1 MSTTET
7 STTTATGTTATG
19 TTDSATQ
26 RTARTLH
33 TGWSLRS
40 TAGPVPPEIAA
51 VDVPATVPGTV
62 HTDLLAAGLIVDP
75 YLDANEH
82 LLAWIGQADWSYT
95 STFDWQPDGHD
106 RHELVFAG
114 LDTVATVLLNGEVVA
129 ETRNQHR
136 TYRVAVDGR
145 LREGSNDL
153 EVRFGSPVAYAD
165 AQSLALGYRPHVN
178 HHPYNAIRKMACSFG
193 WDWGLDTATS
203 GIWKPVTLES
213 WSSVRLAA
221 VRPVVTVDGARGVVD
236 VHVDLERAVASGEAG
251 LGAGSE
257 PGVGGTAGPVTVRAT
272 VGDVTQEAR
281 VEPGA
286 DSAVLQVV
294 VDDPE
299 LWWPRGHGGQPLYDV
314 RVSVTG
320 GAGGDAS
327 RASSGGDGDGVDATR
342 ASSGVDAPGD
352 EASGAEAPT
361 GGGSAGAVLDEWSSR
376 IGFRTVEVQVDP
388 DEVGTSF
395 RVVVNGEPLWIKGAN
410 WIPDDAFPH
419 RIGHDRYRERIEQAE
434 FGNVNLLRVWG
445 GGIFESDDFYE
456 LCDERGMLTWQDFLF
471 ACAAY
476 AEEDPLRGE
485 VEAEVRD
492 NVTRL
497 MTHPSLVLW
506 TGNNENIWG
515 HDEWGWE
522 RRLDGATWGLGYYLD
537 LLPALVGELD
547 PGRPYAAGS
556 PWSGSLDVAQSDP
569 DHGSV
574 HLWEQWNRKG
584 YPTYRDVVPRF
595 VAEFGWQGPP
605 TWSAMTRA
613 IHDEP
618 LTPESP
624 GMIVHQKAMQGNDKL
639 TDGLLAHYRLPDEIE
654 AWHWAMQLNQANA
667 VQVALEHFR
676 SHAPRCMGAV
686 VWQINDCWP
695 VTSWAAVDGDGQR
708 KPLLYAMRHAFADR
722 LVTIQPRD
730 GGLAAVVVND
740 TEEALVGPLTLRRV
754 AYDGRVLASE
764 QVSLTVAARD
774 TVTVPVPS
782 TVAEFGAPES
792 ELLVASTPGVAR
804 GLWFPVEPRDSALA
818 AASLST
824 SVTMLAEGSGA
835 GYRVEVTAGS
845 LVRDLA
851 LLVDKVDPAATVD
864 EMIVT
869 LLPGETA
876 VFTVS
881 SDVAGVGE
889 ELVSGRVLR
898 TANELVG

>member
-7 STTTATGTTATG
+7 TTTTATGTTAR
-19 TTDSATQ
+19 ATQ

-95 STFDWQPDGHD
+95 STFDWRPDGHD

-221 VRPVVTVDGARGVVD
+221 VRPVVTVDGTRGVVD
-236 VHVDLERAVASGEAG
+236 VHVDLERAVASGEG
-251 LGAGSE
+251 GSEAGSKPGAE
-257 PGVGGTAGPVTVRAT
+257 PGVGGTAGSVTVRAT

-286 DSAVLQVV
+286 DSTVLQVV

-320 GAGGDAS
+320 GADGDAS
-327 RASSGGDGDGVDATR
+327 RASSGGDGDGADASR
-342 ASSGVDAPGD
+342 ASSGVEVLA
-352 EASGAEAPT
+352 
-361 GGGSAGAVLDEWSSR
+361 GGGSAGPVLDEWSSR
-376 IGFRTVEVQVDP
+376 IGFRTVEVRVDP

-395 RVVVNGEPLWIKGAN
+395 TVVVNGEPLWIKGAN

-419 RIGHDRYRERIEQAE
+419 RIGRDRYRERIEQAE

-574 HLWEQWNRKG
+574 HLWEQWNRKD

-764 QVSLTVAARD
+764 SVSVTVAARD
-774 TVTVPVPS
+774 TVTVPMPS
-782 TVAEFGAPES
+782 SVAEFGAPES
-792 ELLVASTPGVAR
+792 ELLVASAPGVAR

-824 SVTMLAEGSGA
+824 SVTALAEGSGA
-835 GYRVEVTAGS
+835 GYQVEVTAGS

-864 EMIVT
+864 EMLVT

-876 VFTVS
+876 VFTVA
-881 SDVAGVGE
+881 SDLAGVGE

>member
-1 MSTTET
+1 M
-7 STTTATGTTATG
+7 
-19 TTDSATQ
+19 
-26 RTARTLH
+26 H

-95 STFDWQPDGHD
+95 SSFDWRPDGHD

-236 VHVDLERAVASGEAG
+236 VHVDLERA
-251 LGAGSE
+251 GAD
-257 PGVGGTAGPVTVRAT
+257 AGPVTVRAT

-286 DSAVLQVV
+286 DSTVLQVV

-299 LWWPRGHGGQPLYDV
+299 LWWPRGHGGQPLSDV

-327 RASSGGDGDGVDATR
+327 RASSGGDGDGVDA
-342 ASSGVDAPGD
+342 P
-352 EASGAEAPT
+352 GAEAPA
-361 GGGSAGAVLDEWSSR
+361 GGGSADDVLDEWSSR

-388 DEVGTSF
+388 DDIGTSF
-395 RVVVNGEPLWIKGAN
+395 TVVVNGEPLWVKGAN

-419 RIGHDRYRERIEQAE
+419 RIGRDRYRERIEQAE

-574 HLWEQWNRKG
+574 HLWEQWNRKD

-639 TDGLLAHYRLPDEIE
+639 TDGLLAHYPLPNEIE

-676 SHAPRCMGAV
+676 SHAPRCRGAV

-740 TEEALVGPLTLRRV
+740 TEEALAGPLVLRRV

-774 TVTVPVPS
+774 TVTVSVPS
-782 TVAEFGAPES
+782 SVAEFGAPES
-792 ELLVASTPGVAR
+792 ELLVASADGVAR

-818 AASLST
+818 AASVST
-824 SVTMLAEGSGA
+824 SVTALAAGAGVEAGA

-864 EMIVT
+864 EMLVT

-876 VFTVS
+876 VFTVA
-881 SDVAGVGE
+881 SDVVGVE
-889 ELVSGRVLR
+889 EEFVAQRVLR

>member
-7 STTTATGTTATG
+7 TTTATVVTTR
-19 TTDSATQ
+19 ATQ

-62 HTDLLAAGLIVDP
+62 HTDLLAVGLIVDP

-82 LLAWIGQADWSYT
+82 LLTWIGQADWSYT
-95 STFDWQPDGHD
+95 SSFDWQPDGHD

-136 TYRVAVDGR
+136 TYRIAVDDR

-236 VHVDLERAVASGEAG
+236 VHVDLERA
-251 LGAGSE
+251 GAA
-257 PGVGGTAGPVTVRAT
+257 AGPVTVRAT

-286 DSAVLQVV
+286 DSTVVQVV

-299 LWWPRGHGGQPLYDV
+299 LWWPRGHGGQPLSDV

-342 ASSGVDAPGD
+342 ASSGVDAPG
-352 EASGAEAPT
+352 AEAPA
-361 GGGSAGAVLDEWSSR
+361 GEGSADDVLDEWSSR

-388 DEVGTSF
+388 DEIGTSF
-395 RVVVNGEPLWIKGAN
+395 TVVVNGEPLWIKGAN
-410 WIPDDAFPH
+410 WIPDDALPH
-419 RIGHDRYRERIEQAE
+419 RIGRDRYRERIEQAE

-574 HLWEQWNRKG
+574 HLWEQWNRKD

-639 TDGLLAHYRLPDEIE
+639 TDGLLAHYPLPNEIE

-676 SHAPRCMGAV
+676 SHAPRCRGAV

-774 TVTVPVPS
+774 TVTVRVPS

-792 ELLVASTPGVAR
+792 ELLVASVDGVAR

-818 AASLST
+818 AAALTT
-824 SVTMLAEGSGA
+824 SVTVLAAGAGVAGGVGVAAGA

-864 EMIVT
+864 EMLVT

-876 VFTVS
+876 VFTVA
-881 SDVAGVGE
+881 SDAVGVGQ

-898 TANELVG
+898 TANELIG

>member
-1 MSTTET
+1 MSTTD
-7 STTTATGTTATG
+7 TTTTDTTTGTTTR
-19 TTDSATQ
+19 ATQ
-26 RTARTLH
+26 RAVRPLH

-95 STFDWQPDGHD
+95 SSFDWQPDGHD

-114 LDTVATVLLNGEVVA
+114 LDTVATVLINGEVVA

-236 VHVDLERAVASGEAG
+236 VHVDLERA
-251 LGAGSE
+251 GAD
-257 PGVGGTAGPVTVRAT
+257 AGPVTVRAT

-286 DSAVLQVV
+286 DSAVVQVV

-314 RVSVTG
+314 RVSAT
-320 GAGGDAS
+320 AGERG
-327 RASSGGDGDGVDATR
+327 DATR
-342 ASSGVDAPGD
+342 ASLPGV
-352 EASGAEAPT
+352 
-361 GGGSAGAVLDEWSSR
+361 AGALDTWASR
-376 IGFRTVEVQVDP
+376 IGFRTVEVRVEP
-388 DEVGTSF
+388 DEIGTSF
-395 RVVVNGEPLWIKGAN
+395 EVVVNGQPLFVKGAN

-419 RIGHDRYRERIEQAE
+419 RIGRDRYRQRIEQAE

-574 HLWEQWNRKG
+574 HLWEQWNRKD

-676 SHAPRCMGAV
+676 SHAPRTMGAV
-686 VWQINDCWP
+686 VWQLNDCWP

-708 KPLLYAMRHAFADR
+708 KPLLYALRHAFADR
-722 LVTIQPRD
+722 LVTIQPRGD
-730 GGLAAVVVND
+730 GLAVVVVND
-740 TEEALVGPLTLRRV
+740 TEEALVGPLTMRRV
-754 AYDGRVLASE
+754 AYHGAVLDEA
-764 QVSLTVAARD
+764 VLDLDVAARG
-774 TVTVPVPS
+774 TVSVPVPPA
-782 TVAEFGAPES
+782 VAAFGSPES
-792 ELLVASTPGVAR
+792 ELLVASASGGSR

-824 SVTMLAEGSGA
+824 VVTALPGA
-835 GYRVEVTAGS
+835 DGYRVEVTAGA

-864 EMIVT
+864 EMLVT

-876 VFTVS
+876 VFTVA
-881 SDVAGVGE
+881 SDVVGVGE

>member
-7 STTTATGTTATG
+7 TPTTITTTGTTTR
-19 TTDSATQ
+19 ATQ

-95 STFDWQPDGHD
+95 SSFDWQPDGHD

-153 EVRFGSPVAYAD
+153 EVRFSSPVAYAD

-221 VRPVVTVDGARGVVD
+221 VRPVVTVDGAQGVVD
-236 VHVDLERAVASGEAG
+236 VHVDLERA
-251 LGAGSE
+251 GAD
-257 PGVGGTAGPVTVRAT
+257 AGPVTVRAT

-286 DSAVLQVV
+286 DSTVLQVV

-299 LWWPRGHGGQPLYDV
+299 LWWPRGHGGQPLSDV

-342 ASSGVDAPGD
+342 ASSGVDAPG
-352 EASGAEAPT
+352 AEAPA
-361 GGGSAGAVLDEWSSR
+361 GGGSADDVLDEWSSR

-388 DEVGTSF
+388 DEIGTSF
-395 RVVVNGEPLWIKGAN
+395 TVVVNGEPLWIKGAN

-419 RIGHDRYRERIEQAE
+419 RIGRDRYRERIEQAE

-574 HLWEQWNRKG
+574 HLWEQWNRKD

-639 TDGLLAHYRLPDEIE
+639 TDGLLAHYPLPNEIE

-676 SHAPRCMGAV
+676 SHAPRCRGAV

-774 TVTVPVPS
+774 TVTAPVPS
-782 TVAEFGAPES
+782 SVAEFGAPES
-792 ELLVASTPGVAR
+792 ELLVASADGVAR

-818 AASLST
+818 AAALTT
-824 SVTMLAEGSGA
+824 SVTALAAGAGVEAGA

-864 EMIVT
+864 EMLVT

-876 VFTVS
+876 VFMVT
-881 SDVAGVGE
+881 SDVAGVGK

>member
-7 STTTATGTTATG
+7 TTATTTATATTR
-19 TTDSATQ
+19 ATQ

-40 TAGPVPPEIAA
+40 TAGPVPPGIAA

-82 LLAWIGQADWSYT
+82 LLAWIGQADWSYA
-95 STFDWQPDGHD
+95 SSFDWQPDGHD

-236 VHVDLERAVASGEAG
+236 VHVDLERAVASAEVGS
-251 LGAGSE
+251 GAGSE
-257 PGVGGTAGPVTVRAT
+257 PVVGGTAGPLTVRAT

-286 DSAVLQVV
+286 DSTVLQVV

-342 ASSGVDAPGD
+342 ASSAVDAPGAD
-352 EASGAEAPT
+352 APA
-361 GGGSAGAVLDEWSSR
+361 GENSAAPVLDEWSLR

-388 DEVGTSF
+388 DEIGTSF

-419 RIGHDRYRERIEQAE
+419 RIGRDRYRERIEQAE

-574 HLWEQWNRKG
+574 HLWEQWNRTD

-740 TEEALVGPLTLRRV
+740 TEEALAGPLTLRRV

-774 TVTVPVPS
+774 TVTVPVPPS
-782 TVAEFGAPES
+782 VAEFGTPES
-792 ELLVASTPGVAR
+792 ELLVASVDGVSR

-818 AASLST
+818 AAALTT
-824 SVTMLAEGSGA
+824 SVTALAEGQEARA
-835 GYRVEVTAGS
+835 GYRVEVTASS

-864 EMIVT
+864 EMLVT

-876 VFTVS
+876 VFTVA
-881 SDVAGVGE
+881 SDAAGVGE
-889 ELVSGRVLR
+889 ELVSGQVLR

>member
-1 MSTTET
+1 
-7 STTTATGTTATG
+7 
-19 TTDSATQ
+19 
-26 RTARTLH
+26 
-33 TGWSLRS
+33 
-40 TAGPVPPEIAA
+40 
-51 VDVPATVPGTV
+51 
-62 HTDLLAAGLIVDP
+62 
-75 YLDANEH
+75 
-82 LLAWIGQADWSYT
+82 
-95 STFDWQPDGHD
+95 
-106 RHELVFAG
+106 
-114 LDTVATVLLNGEVVA
+114 
-129 ETRNQHR
+129 
-136 TYRVAVDGR
+136 
-145 LREGSNDL
+145 
-153 EVRFGSPVAYAD
+153 
-165 AQSLALGYRPHVN
+165 
-178 HHPYNAIRKMACSFG
+178 
-193 WDWGLDTATS
+193 
-203 GIWKPVTLES
+203 
-213 WSSVRLAA
+213 
-221 VRPVVTVDGARGVVD
+221 
-236 VHVDLERAVASGEAG
+236 
-251 LGAGSE
+251 
-257 PGVGGTAGPVTVRAT
+257 
-272 VGDVTQEAR
+272 
-281 VEPGA
+281 
-286 DSAVLQVV
+286 
-294 VDDPE
+294 
-299 LWWPRGHGGQPLYDV
+299 
-314 RVSVTG
+314 
-320 GAGGDAS
+320 
-327 RASSGGDGDGVDATR
+327 
-342 ASSGVDAPGD
+342 
-352 EASGAEAPT
+352 
-361 GGGSAGAVLDEWSSR
+361 
-376 IGFRTVEVQVDP
+376 
-388 DEVGTSF
+388 
-395 RVVVNGEPLWIKGAN
+395 
-410 WIPDDAFPH
+410 
-419 RIGHDRYRERIEQAE
+419 
-434 FGNVNLLRVWG
+434 
-445 GGIFESDDFYE
+445 
-456 LCDERGMLTWQDFLF
+456 
-471 ACAAY
+471 
-476 AEEDPLRGE
+476 
-485 VEAEVRD
+485 
-492 NVTRL
+492 VTRL

-537 LLPALVGELD
+537 LLPALVDELD

-574 HLWEQWNRKG
+574 HLWEQWNRKD

-782 TVAEFGAPES
+782 SVAEFGSPES
-792 ELLVASTPGVAR
+792 ELLVASVDGVDR

-824 SVTMLAEGSGA
+824 SVTALAAGQEARA

-864 EMIVT
+864 EMLVT

-876 VFTVS
+876 AFTVV

>member
-7 STTTATGTTATG
+7 TTTTTTR
-19 TTDSATQ
+19 ATQ
-26 RTARTLH
+26 RTVRTLH
-33 TGWSLRS
+33 AGWSLRS

-75 YLDANEH
+75 YIDANEH

-95 STFDWQPDGHD
+95 STFDWAPGDDGAGHD
-106 RHELVFAG
+106 RHDLVFAG
-114 LDTVATVLLNGEVVA
+114 LDTVATVLLNGSVVA

-153 EVRFGSPVAYAD
+153 EVRFASPVAHAD

-221 VRPVVTVDGARGVVD
+221 VRPVVTVDGSRGVVD
-236 VHVDLERAVASGEAG
+236 VHVDLERAGAST
-251 LGAGSE
+251 GAAPDG
-257 PGVGGTAGPVTVRAT
+257 VTVRAT

-281 VEPGA
+281 VEPGE
-286 DSAVLQVV
+286 DSVVLQVV

-320 GAGGDAS
+320 GADGDAS
-327 RASSGGDGDGVDATR
+327 RASSGGDGDVVDATR
-342 ASSGVDAPGD
+342 ASSGGRL
-352 EASGAEAPT
+352 
-361 GGGSAGAVLDEWSSR
+361 LDEWSSR
-376 IGFRTVEVQVDP
+376 IGFRSVEVRVDP

-395 RVVVNGEPLWIKGAN
+395 TVVVNGEPLWIKGAN

-419 RIGHDRYRERIEQAE
+419 RIGRDRYLRRIEQAE

-476 AEEDPLRGE
+476 AEEEPLRGE

-515 HDEWGWE
+515 HDEWGWQ

-537 LLPALVGELD
+537 LLPALVSELD

-574 HLWEQWNRKG
+574 HLWEQWNRTD

-624 GMIVHQKAMQGNDKL
+624 GMLVHQKAMQGNDKL

-686 VWQINDCWP
+686 VWQLNDCWP

-708 KPLLYAMRHAFADR
+708 KPLLYAMRHAFADL

-754 AYDGRVLASE
+754 AYDGRVLSE
-764 QVSLTVAARD
+764 STVDVVVAARD
-774 TVTVPVPS
+774 TVTVSVPAD
-782 TVAEFGAPES
+782 VAAFGSPES
-792 ELLVASTPGVAR
+792 ELVVASVPGVRR
-804 GLWFPVEPRDSALA
+804 GLWFPVEPRESALA

-824 SVTMLAEGSGA
+824 SVTVVPVGSGA
-835 GYRVEVTAGS
+835 GPGYRVEVTAGS

-864 EMIVT
+864 EMLVT
-869 LLPGETA
+869 LLPGETV
-876 VFTVS
+876 VFTVV
-881 SDVAGVGE
+881 SDVAGVGDG
-889 ELVSGRVLR
+889 LVSGRVLR

>member
-7 STTTATGTTATG
+7 TPTTTTTTTGTTTRATH
-19 TTDSATQ
+19 

-95 STFDWQPDGHD
+95 SSFDWQPDGHD

-236 VHVDLERAVASGEAG
+236 VHVDLERA
-251 LGAGSE
+251 GAD
-257 PGVGGTAGPVTVRAT
+257 AGPVTVRAT

-286 DSAVLQVV
+286 DSTVLQVV

-299 LWWPRGHGGQPLYDV
+299 LWWPRGHGGQPLSDV

-320 GAGGDAS
+320 GAGRDAS

-342 ASSGVDAPGD
+342 ASSGVDAPG
-352 EASGAEAPT
+352 AEAPA
-361 GGGSAGAVLDEWSSR
+361 GGGSTDDVLDEWSSR

-388 DEVGTSF
+388 DDIGTSF
-395 RVVVNGEPLWIKGAN
+395 TVVVNGEPLWIKGAN

-419 RIGHDRYRERIEQAE
+419 RIGRDRYRERIEQAE

-574 HLWEQWNRKG
+574 HLWEQWNRKD

-639 TDGLLAHYRLPDEIE
+639 TDGLLAHYPLPNEIE

-676 SHAPRCMGAV
+676 SHAPRCRGAV

-730 GGLAAVVVND
+730 GSLAAVVVND

-774 TVTVPVPS
+774 TATVPVPS

-792 ELLVASTPGVAR
+792 ELLVASVDGVAR

-818 AASLST
+818 AAALTT
-824 SVTMLAEGSGA
+824 SVTALAAGADAGVAGGVGVAAGA

-864 EMIVT
+864 EMLVT

-876 VFTVS
+876 VFTVA

-889 ELVSGRVLR
+889 ELVSARVLR

>member
-1 MSTTET
+1 M
-7 STTTATGTTATG
+7 
-19 TTDSATQ
+19 
-26 RTARTLH
+26 H

-136 TYRVAVDGR
+136 TYRVAVDGL

-221 VRPVVTVDGARGVVD
+221 VRPVVTVDGTRGVVD
-236 VHVDLERAVASGEAG
+236 VHVDLERDGASA
-251 LGAGSE
+251 A
-257 PGVGGTAGPVTVRAT
+257 AGPVTVRAT

-286 DSAVLQVV
+286 DSTVVQVG

-342 ASSGVDAPGD
+342 ASSGVDAPG
-352 EASGAEAPT
+352 AEAPT
-361 GGGSAGAVLDEWSSR
+361 GDDSAGPVLDEWSSR
-376 IGFRTVEVQVDP
+376 VGFRTVEVQVDP

-395 RVVVNGEPLWIKGAN
+395 TVVVNGEPLWIKGAN

-419 RIGHDRYRERIEQAE
+419 RIGRDRYRQRIEQAE

-574 HLWEQWNRKG
+574 HLWEQWNRTD
-584 YPTYRDVVPRF
+584 YPPYRDVVPRF

-654 AWHWAMQLNQANA
+654 AWHWAMQLNQADA

-740 TEEALVGPLTLRRV
+740 TEEALAGPLTLRRV

-782 TVAEFGAPES
+782 TVAEFGSPES
-792 ELLVASTPGVAR
+792 ELLVASVPGVSR

-818 AASLST
+818 AAALTT
-824 SVTMLAEGSGA
+824 SVTALAAGSGSGA
-835 GYRVEVTAGS
+835 GYRVEVTAGA

-851 LLVDKVDPAATVD
+851 LLVDKVAPAATVD
-864 EMIVT
+864 EMLVT

-876 VFTVS
+876 VFTVA

>member
-1 MSTTET
+1 MSTTE
-7 STTTATGTTATG
+7 STTTTTGL
-19 TTDSATQ
+19 TDSATQ
-26 RTARTLH
+26 RTARTVRTLH
-33 TGWSLRS
+33 AGWSLRS

-95 STFDWQPDGHD
+95 STFDWRPGGDGAGHD
-106 RHELVFAG
+106 RHDLVFAG

-136 TYRVAVDGR
+136 THRVAVDGR

-153 EVRFGSPVAYAD
+153 EVRFASPVAHAD

-221 VRPVVTVDGARGVVD
+221 VRPVVTVDGSRGVVD
-236 VHVDLERAVASGEAG
+236 VHVDLERTAASS
-251 LGAGSE
+251 GAA
-257 PGVGGTAGPVTVRAT
+257 TGPVTVRAT

-286 DSAVLQVV
+286 DSTVVQVV
-294 VDDPE
+294 VDAPE

-320 GAGGDAS
+320 GAGGDS
-327 RASSGGDGDGVDATR
+327 TRASSGGGGDAVDATG
-342 ASSGVDAPGD
+342 ASPGGVL
-352 EASGAEAPT
+352 
-361 GGGSAGAVLDEWSSR
+361 LDEWSSR
-376 IGFRTVEVQVDP
+376 IGFRTVEVRVDP

-395 RVVVNGEPLWIKGAN
+395 TVVVNGEPLWIKGAN

-419 RIGHDRYRERIEQAE
+419 RIGRDRYRQRIEQAE

-537 LLPALVGELD
+537 LLPALVAELD

-574 HLWEQWNRKG
+574 HLWEQWNRKD

-624 GMIVHQKAMQGNDKL
+624 GMLVHQKAMQGNDKL

-676 SHAPRCMGAV
+676 SHAPRCSGAV
-686 VWQINDCWP
+686 VWQLNDCWP

-740 TEEALVGPLTLRRV
+740 AEEALVGPLTLRRV
-754 AYDGRVLASE
+754 AYDGRVLSE
-764 QVSLTVAARD
+764 TSLELSVAARE
-774 TVTVPVPS
+774 TTTVPVPS
-782 TVAEFGAPES
+782 AVAQFAAPES
-792 ELLVASTPGVAR
+792 ELLVASVPGVPR

-824 SVTMLAEGSGA
+824 SVTALAAGSGA

-864 EMIVT
+864 DMLVT

-881 SDVAGVGE
+881 SDVPGVGD

-898 TANELVG
+898 TANELVGCGVPPVRGGVDSQKT

>member
-7 STTTATGTTATG
+7 TTTGTT
-19 TTDSATQ
+19 TTTTTTTRATQ

-95 STFDWQPDGHD
+95 SSFDWQPDGHD

-136 TYRVAVDGR
+136 TYRIAVDDR
-145 LREGSNDL
+145 LRAGSNDL

-236 VHVDLERAVASGEAG
+236 VHVDLERA
-251 LGAGSE
+251 GAD
-257 PGVGGTAGPVTVRAT
+257 AGPVTVRAT

-286 DSAVLQVV
+286 DSTVLQVV

-299 LWWPRGHGGQPLYDV
+299 LWWPRGHGGQPLSDV

-342 ASSGVDAPGD
+342 ASSGVDAPG
-352 EASGAEAPT
+352 AEAPA
-361 GGGSAGAVLDEWSSR
+361 GGGSADDVLDEWTSR

-388 DEVGTSF
+388 DDIGTSF
-395 RVVVNGEPLWIKGAN
+395 TVVVNGEPLWIKGAN

-419 RIGHDRYRERIEQAE
+419 RIGRDRYRERIEQAE

-574 HLWEQWNRKG
+574 HLWEQWNRKD

-676 SHAPRCMGAV
+676 SHAPRCRGAV

-782 TVAEFGAPES
+782 VVAEFGAPES
-792 ELLVASTPGVAR
+792 ELLVASVDGVAR

-818 AASLST
+818 AAALTT
-824 SVTMLAEGSGA
+824 SVTVLAAGAGVAGGVGA
-835 GYRVEVTAGS
+835 GYRIEVTAGS

-851 LLVDKVDPAATVD
+851 LLVDKVDPAASVD
-864 EMIVT
+864 EMLVT
-869 LLPGETA
+869 LLPGETV
-876 VFTVS
+876 VFTVA
-881 SDVAGVGE
+881 SDAVGVGQ
-889 ELVSGRVLR
+889 ELVSARVLR

>member
-7 STTTATGTTATG
+7 TPTTTTGTTTR
-19 TTDSATQ
+19 ATQ

-95 STFDWQPDGHD
+95 SSFDWQPDGHD

-236 VHVDLERAVASGEAG
+236 VHVDLERAGAS
-251 LGAGSE
+251 
-257 PGVGGTAGPVTVRAT
+257 AGPVTVRAT

-286 DSAVLQVV
+286 DSTVLQVV

-299 LWWPRGHGGQPLYDV
+299 LWWPRGHGGQPLSDV

-342 ASSGVDAPGD
+342 ASSGVDAPGAD
-352 EASGAEAPT
+352 APA
-361 GGGSAGAVLDEWSSR
+361 GGGSADDVLDEWSSR

-388 DEVGTSF
+388 DDIGTSF
-395 RVVVNGEPLWIKGAN
+395 TVVVNGEPLWVKGAN

-419 RIGHDRYRERIEQAE
+419 RIGRDRYRERIEQAE

-574 HLWEQWNRKG
+574 HLWEQWNRKD

-676 SHAPRCMGAV
+676 SHAPRCRGAV

-782 TVAEFGAPES
+782 AVAEFGAPES
-792 ELLVASTPGVAR
+792 ELLVASVDGVAR

-818 AASLST
+818 AASVST
-824 SVTMLAEGSGA
+824 SVTALAAGAGVEAGA

-864 EMIVT
+864 EMLVT
-869 LLPGETA
+869 LLPGEAA
-876 VFTVS
+876 VFTVA
-881 SDVAGVGE
+881 SDVVGVGE
-889 ELVSGRVLR
+889 KFVAQRVLR

>member
-1 MSTTET
+1 MSTTD
-7 STTTATGTTATG
+7 TTTTDTTTTGTTTR
-19 TTDSATQ
+19 ATQ
-26 RTARTLH
+26 RAVRPLH

-82 LLAWIGQADWSYT
+82 LLAWIGQADWSYAT
-95 STFDWQPDGHD
+95 TFDWRPDGHD

-136 TYRVAVDGR
+136 TYRVGVDGR

-153 EVRFGSPVAYAD
+153 EVRFGSPVVYAD
-165 AQSLALGYRPHVN
+165 AQSLALGSRPHVN

-213 WSSVRLAA
+213 WSSVRLAS

-236 VHVDLERAVASGEAG
+236 VHLDLERAGAS
-251 LGAGSE
+251 
-257 PGVGGTAGPVTVRAT
+257 VGDAAAPVTVRAT

-286 DSAVLQVV
+286 DSVVVQVV

-299 LWWPRGHGGQPLYDV
+299 LWWPRGHGGQPLHDV
-314 RVSVTG
+314 TVSVTG
-320 GAGGDAS
+320 GGDGDAG

-342 ASSGVDAPGD
+342 ASSGDGEPAGD
-352 EASGAEAPT
+352 
-361 GGGSAGAVLDEWSSR
+361 VLDAWSSR
-376 IGFRTVEVQVDP
+376 IGFRTVEVQVEP

-395 RVVVNGEPLWIKGAN
+395 TVVVNGEPLWIKGAN

-419 RIGHDRYRERIEQAE
+419 RIGRDRYRDRIEQAE

-556 PWSGSLDVAQSDP
+556 PWSGSVDVAQSDP

-574 HLWEQWNRKG
+574 HLWEQWNRKD

-676 SHAPRCMGAV
+676 SHAPRCRGAV

-730 GGLAAVVVND
+730 GGLAVVVVND
-740 TEEALVGPLTLRRV
+740 SEEALAGPVTVRRV

-774 TVTVPVPS
+774 TATVPVPS
-782 TVAEFGAPES
+782 AVAAFGAPES
-792 ELLVASTPGVAR
+792 ELLVASVDGVTR

-818 AASLST
+818 VASLST
-824 SVTMLAEGSGA
+824 SVTALGEGW

-864 EMIVT
+864 EMLVT
-869 LLPGETA
+869 LLPGEAA
-876 VFTVS
+876 VFTVT
-881 SDVAGVGE
+881 SDVVGVGE
-889 ELVSGRVLR
+889 EFVAQRVLR

>member
-7 STTTATGTTATG
+7 TTTTTTH
-19 TTDSATQ
+19 ATQ
-26 RTARTLH
+26 RAVRPLH

-82 LLAWIGQADWSYT
+82 LLAWIGRADWSYT
-95 STFDWQPDGHD
+95 TRFDWAPDGHD

-136 TYRVAVDGR
+136 THRVTVDGR
-145 LREGSNDL
+145 LREGANDL

-165 AQSLALGYRPHVN
+165 AQSLSLGYRPHVN
-178 HHPYNAIRKMACSFG
+178 HHPYNAVRKMACSFG

-221 VRPVVTVDGARGVVD
+221 VRPVVTVDGSRGVVD
-236 VHVDLERAVASGEAG
+236 VHVDLERAGVSAG
-251 LGAGSE
+251 AAVE
-257 PGVGGTAGPVTVRAT
+257 PVTVRAT
-272 VGDVTQEAR
+272 VGEVTQEAR
-281 VEPGA
+281 VEPGT
-286 DSAVLQVV
+286 DSTVLQVV

-314 RVSVTG
+314 SVSVTG
-320 GAGGDAS
+320 GEGG
-327 RASSGGDGDGVDATR
+327 DATR
-342 ASSGVDAPGD
+342 ASSGVGAP
-352 EASGAEAPT
+352 
-361 GGGSAGAVLDEWSSR
+361 AGAVLDAWSSR
-376 IGFRTVEVQVDP
+376 IGFRSVEVQVEP
-388 DEVGTSF
+388 DDIGTSF
-395 RVVVNGEPLWIKGAN
+395 TVVVNGEALWIKGAN

-419 RIGHDRYRERIEQAE
+419 RIGRDRYRQRIEQAE

-522 RRLDGATWGLGYYLD
+522 RRLDGATWGLGYYLE

-574 HLWEQWNRKG
+574 HLWEQWNRKD

-639 TDGLLAHYRLPDEIE
+639 TDGLLAHYRLPNEIE

-676 SHAPRCMGAV
+676 SHAPRCQGAV

-695 VTSWAAVDGDGQR
+695 VTSWAAVDGDGRR

-722 LVTIQPRD
+722 LVTIQPREA
-730 GGLAAVVVND
+730 GLAAVLVND
-740 TEEALVGPLTLRRV
+740 TGEALAGPLTLRRL

-764 QVSLTVAARD
+764 SVALTVGARE

-782 TVAEFGAPES
+782 SVGEFGSPGS
-792 ELLVASTPGVAR
+792 ELLVASVPGVAR
-804 GLWFPVEPRDSALA
+804 GLWFPVEPRDSGLA
-818 AASLST
+818 EASLST
-824 SVTMLAEGSGA
+824 SVTVVPEGQEARA
-835 GYRVEVTAGS
+835 GYRVEVTAAS
-845 LVRDLA
+845 LVRDLT

-864 EMIVT
+864 EMLMT

-876 VFTVS
+876 VFTVV
-881 SDVAGVGE
+881 SDVPGVGE
-889 ELVSGRVLR
+889 QLVARQVLR

>member
-7 STTTATGTTATG
+7 TTATTTPAR
-19 TTDSATQ
+19 AMQ

-251 LGAGSE
+251 FESGSE

-327 RASSGGDGDGVDATR
+327 RASSGADGDGVDATR
-342 ASSGVDAPGD
+342 ASSGVDAPGT
-352 EASGAEAPT
+352 EAPA
-361 GGGSAGAVLDEWSSR
+361 GVGSADDVLDEWSSR

-395 RVVVNGEPLWIKGAN
+395 RVVVNGELLWIKGAN

-419 RIGHDRYRERIEQAE
+419 RIGRDRYRERIEQAE

-574 HLWEQWNRKG
+574 HLWEQWNRKD

-730 GGLAAVVVND
+730 GGLAAMVVND
-740 TEEALVGPLTLRRV
+740 TEEALAGPLTLRRV

-764 QVSLTVAARD
+764 SVSLTVAARD

-792 ELLVASTPGVAR
+792 ELLVASVEGVTR

-818 AASLST
+818 AAALTT
-824 SVTMLAEGSGA
+824 SVTVLAEGLDAGSGSGSGSGA
-835 GYRVEVTAGS
+835 GYRVEVSAGS

-851 LLVDKVDPAATVD
+851 LLVDKADPAATVD
-864 EMIVT
+864 EMLVT

-876 VFTVS
+876 VFTVA
-881 SDVAGVGE
+881 SDVAGAGE

>member
-1 MSTTET
+1 MSTTD
-7 STTTATGTTATG
+7 TTTTDTTTTDTTTTGTTTRATPR
-19 TTDSATQ
+19 AV
-26 RTARTLH
+26 RPLH

-82 LLAWIGQADWSYT
+82 LLAWIGQADWSYAT
-95 STFDWQPDGHD
+95 TFDWRPDGHD

-114 LDTVATVLLNGEVVA
+114 LDTVATVLLNGDVVA

-136 TYRVAVDGR
+136 TYRVGVDGR

-213 WSSVRLAA
+213 WSSVRLAS
-221 VRPVVTVDGARGVVD
+221 VRPVVTVDGSRGVVD
-236 VHVDLERAVASGEAG
+236 VHVDLERA
-251 LGAGSE
+251 
-257 PGVGGTAGPVTVRAT
+257 GVSVGDAAAPVTVRAT
-272 VGDVTQEAR
+272 VGAVMQEAR
-281 VEPGA
+281 VESGA
-286 DSAVLQVV
+286 DSTVVQVV

-314 RVSVTG
+314 TVSVTG
-320 GAGGDAS
+320 GGDGDAG
-327 RASSGGDGDGVDATR
+327 RASSGDDGDGVDGTR
-342 ASSGVDAPGD
+342 ASSADGETAGD
-352 EASGAEAPT
+352 
-361 GGGSAGAVLDEWSSR
+361 VRDEWSSR
-376 IGFRTVEVQVDP
+376 IGFRTVEVRVEP
-388 DEVGTSF
+388 DELGTSF
-395 RVVVNGEPLWIKGAN
+395 TVVVNGEPLWIKGAN

-419 RIGHDRYRERIEQAE
+419 RIGRDRYRDRIEQAE

-556 PWSGSLDVAQSDP
+556 PWSGSLDVAQSDA

-574 HLWEQWNRKG
+574 HLWEQWNRKD

-639 TDGLLAHYRLPDEIE
+639 TDGLLAHYGLPDEIE

-782 TVAEFGAPES
+782 TVAEFAAPES
-792 ELLVASTPGVAR
+792 ELLVASVDGVTR

-818 AASLST
+818 EAALST
-824 SVTMLAEGSGA
+824 SVTALAAGAGAGSGSGSGA

-845 LVRDLA
+845 LVCDLA

-864 EMIVT
+864 DMLVT

-876 VFTVS
+876 VFTVA
-881 SDVAGVGE
+881 SDVVGVGE
-889 ELVSGRVLR
+889 ELVSARVLR

>member
-7 STTTATGTTATG
+7 TTTGTTPTTTTG
-19 TTDSATQ
+19 TTTRATQ

-95 STFDWQPDGHD
+95 SSFDWRPDGHD

-236 VHVDLERAVASGEAG
+236 VHVDLERA
-251 LGAGSE
+251 GAD
-257 PGVGGTAGPVTVRAT
+257 AGPVTVRAT

-286 DSAVLQVV
+286 DSTVLQVV

-299 LWWPRGHGGQPLYDV
+299 LWWPRGHGGQPLSDV

-327 RASSGGDGDGVDATR
+327 RASSGGDGDGVDA
-342 ASSGVDAPGD
+342 P
-352 EASGAEAPT
+352 GAEAPA
-361 GGGSAGAVLDEWSSR
+361 GGGSADDVLDEWSSR

-388 DEVGTSF
+388 DDIGTSF
-395 RVVVNGEPLWIKGAN
+395 TVVVNGEPLWVKGAN

-419 RIGHDRYRERIEQAE
+419 RIGRDRYRERIEQAE

-574 HLWEQWNRKG
+574 HLWEQWNRKD

-639 TDGLLAHYRLPDEIE
+639 TDGLLAHYPLPNEIE

-676 SHAPRCMGAV
+676 SHAPRCRGAV

-740 TEEALVGPLTLRRV
+740 TEEALAGPLVLRRV

-774 TVTVPVPS
+774 TVTVSVPS
-782 TVAEFGAPES
+782 SVAEFGAPES
-792 ELLVASTPGVAR
+792 ELLVASADGVAR

-818 AASLST
+818 AASVST
-824 SVTMLAEGSGA
+824 SVTALAAGAGVEAGA

-864 EMIVT
+864 EMLVT

-876 VFTVS
+876 VFTVA
-881 SDVAGVGE
+881 SDVVGVE
-889 ELVSGRVLR
+889 EEFVAQRVLR

>member
-1 MSTTET
+1 MH
-7 STTTATGTTATG
+7 A
-19 TTDSATQ
+19 
-26 RTARTLH
+26 
-33 TGWSLRS
+33 GWSLRS

-62 HTDLLAAGLIVDP
+62 HTDLMAAGLIVDP

-236 VHVDLERAVASGEAG
+236 VHVDLERAVASGGAG
-251 LGAGSE
+251 FGAGSE

-286 DSAVLQVV
+286 DSAVVQVV

-342 ASSGVDAPGD
+342 ASSGVDAPGA
-352 EASGAEAPT
+352 EASGTEAPT
-361 GGGSAGAVLDEWSSR
+361 GGGSAGPVLDEWSSR

-419 RIGHDRYRERIEQAE
+419 RIGRDRYRERIEQAE

-445 GGIFESDDFYE
+445 GGIFEADDFYE

-492 NVTRL
+492 NVRRL

-574 HLWEQWNRKG
+574 HLWEQWNRKD

-792 ELLVASTPGVAR
+792 ELLVASVEGVTR

-824 SVTMLAEGSGA
+824 SVTALAEGSGA

-864 EMIVT
+864 EMLVT

-876 VFTVS
+876 VFTVA

>member
-7 STTTATGTTATG
+7 TPTTTTGTTTR
-19 TTDSATQ
+19 ATQ

-95 STFDWQPDGHD
+95 SSFDWQPDGHD

-236 VHVDLERAVASGEAG
+236 VHVDLERA
-251 LGAGSE
+251 GAD
-257 PGVGGTAGPVTVRAT
+257 AGPVTVRAT

-286 DSAVLQVV
+286 DSTVLQVV

-299 LWWPRGHGGQPLYDV
+299 LWWPRGHGGQPLSDV

-327 RASSGGDGDGVDATR
+327 RASSGGDGDGVDA
-342 ASSGVDAPGD
+342 P
-352 EASGAEAPT
+352 GAEAPA
-361 GGGSAGAVLDEWSSR
+361 GGGSADDVLDEWSSR

-388 DEVGTSF
+388 DEIGTSF
-395 RVVVNGEPLWIKGAN
+395 TVVVNGEPLWVKGAN

-419 RIGHDRYRERIEQAE
+419 RIGRDRYRERIEQAE

-574 HLWEQWNRKG
+574 HLWEQWNRMD

-676 SHAPRCMGAV
+676 SHAPRCRGAV

-774 TVTVPVPS
+774 TVTVSVPS
-782 TVAEFGAPES
+782 SVAEFGAPES
-792 ELLVASTPGVAR
+792 ELLVASADGVAR

-818 AASLST
+818 AAALTT
-824 SVTMLAEGSGA
+824 SVTVLAAGAGVEAGA

-864 EMIVT
+864 EMLVT
-869 LLPGETA
+869 LLPGEMA
-876 VFTVS
+876 VFMVT